1 MVALLRGGAVV
12 SRSTTL
18 PSPWREMAE
27 RAGGV
32 AALAAELGVGVSTVR
47 SWGAGTRTP
56 GAIVQR
62 AVTTWARRRGLAAPW
77 ERTG

>member
-1 MVALLRGGAVV
+1 M
-12 SRSTTL
+12 SRKTTL

-32 AALAAELGVGVSTVR
+32 AALASQLGVGISTVR

-56 GAIVQR
+56 GAIVMA
-62 AVTTWARRRGLAAPW
+62 AVNTWARRRGIEAPW
-77 ERTG
+77 TKPE

>member
-1 MVALLRGGAVV
+1 M
-12 SRSTTL
+12 SRRSTL

-56 GAIVQR
+56 GAIVR
-62 AVTTWARRRGLAAPW
+62 DSVGSWARRRGLVAPW
-77 ERTG
+77 AKTG

>member
-1 MVALLRGGAVV
+1 M

-18 PSPWREMAE
+18 PSPWREMAA

-32 AALAAELGVGVSTVR
+32 AALAAELGVGVSTLR

-56 GAIVQR
+56 GLLRQA
-62 AVTTWARRRGLAAPW
+62 AVNRWAKRRKLKAPW
-77 ERTG
+77 KEA

>member
-1 MVALLRGGAVV
+1 V

-47 SWGAGTRTP
+47 SWGARTRTP
-56 GAIVQR
+56 GVIVQR
-62 AVTTWARRRGLAAPW
+62 AVNAWARRRGIAAPW
-77 ERTG
+77 ATGQRG